1 MKLVDSKLNGSSI
14 MSPPASTINTAH
26 QSTVSSLPSA
36 APQEGHVASNSSSSS
51 ESTDGR
57 NNSNT
62 H

>member
-1 MKLVDSKLNGSSI
+1 
-14 MSPPASTINTAH
+14 MSPPASTINTAN

-36 APQEGHVASNSSSSS
+36 APQEGHVASYSSGSS

-62 H
+62 HVLDAAPTPQILSH